1 MLVTMKERV
10 DNLCDYTYN
19 FTWQNNKIH
28 PDSIIPFQEGTG
40 YTFKDLV
47 DELRKGKDVRIIG
60 NAGKRLAYSLGVDL
74 RHFGGT
80 GKAEKAGKLYIDG
93 DVGCEMGM
101 GMVSGAIYVKGGVEE
116 PVGNVVEVISDEP
129 DYRKF
134 RSITEILCR
143 GSGKEALV
151 DNKYDESKKYLVL
164 IDGILRGT
172 IAARCDCN
180 ALVTV
185 EGNAFNGTGLLMQKG
200 VVHVKGNAG
209 MNAGAH
215 LDGGT
220 VMVDGTA
227 GEFAGAY
234 MKKGMLILGDAKGFA
249 GASLKD
255 GVVYSRKK
263 IRTAPPVEELAMAQ
277 QDAKLIMKFLDI
289 GHVEAMGYHKYG
301 IVRERLVR
309 MRDGSVVVR
318 RIGE

>member
-1 MLVTMKERV
+1 MLVTIRERV

-19 FTWQNNKIH
+19 FTWQNNKTR
-28 PDSIIPFQEGTG
+28 PDSIIPFQEGTS

-47 DELRKGKDVRIIG
+47 NELRKGKDVRIIG
-60 NAGKRLAYSLGVDL
+60 NAGKRLAYGLGVDL
-74 RHFGGT
+74 KHFGGT

-93 DVGCEMGM
+93 DTGCEMGM
-101 GMVSGAIYVKGGVEE
+101 GMVSGAIYVKRRVEE
-116 PVGNVVEVISDEP
+116 PVGNVVEVVSDEP

-143 GSGKEALV
+143 GLDKEALV
-151 DNKYDESKKYLVL
+151 DNKYDEPKKYLVL
-164 IDGILRGT
+164 TDGILRGT
-172 IAARCDCN
+172 IAARCDCD

-215 LDGGT
+215 LDGGA
-220 VMVDGTA
+220 VIVDGTA
-227 GEFAGAY
+227 GEFAAAY

-249 GASLKD
+249 GANLKD
-255 GVVYSRKK
+255 GVILSKKK
-263 IRTAPPVEELAMAQ
+263 IRTAPPVEELEMLQ

-289 GHVEAMGYHKYG
+289 GHVEAMSYHKYG
-301 IVRERLVR
+301 ILRERLVR

-318 RIGE
+318 RTGE